1 MKAYGL
7 IGYPLTHSFSEKYFA
22 DKFAQ
27 EGIAD
32 SSYRLFELAEIA
44 QLPRLLASQPDLKG
58 LNVTIPHKETVIP
71 LLDELDEE
79 TARIGAVNV
88 IKIEGGRT
96 KGFNSDYQGFKKSLE
111 NFLAPMPASPLQA
124 LVLGTGGAAK
134 AVNAALRHL
143 HIPYQEISRSPQAGR
158 LTYQDITPG
167 VLAAYPLV
175 INTTPLGT
183 YPTTETC
190 PDLPYSALTTQH
202 YLFDLVYN
210 PAETVFL
217 RKGRE
222 AGAKTRNGYEM
233 LVLQAEAAWQ
243 IWNS

>member
-22 DKFAQ
+22 EKFSR

-32 SSYRLFELAEIA
+32 STYRLFELADIG
-44 QLPRLLASQPDLKG
+44 QLPGLLQSHPDLKG
-58 LNVTIPHKETVIP
+58 LNVTIPYKEAVIP
-71 LLDELDEE
+71 FLDELDAE

-88 IKIEGGRT
+88 IRIEGGRT
-96 KGFNSDYQGFKKSLE
+96 KGFNSDYQGFKQSLE
-111 NFLAPMPASPLQA
+111 QFLAPGHSVQA
-124 LVLGTGGAAK
+124 LVFGTGGASK

-143 HIPYQEISRSPQAGR
+143 HIPYQEVSRNPLPGQLS
-158 LTYQDITPG
+158 YYDITPA
-167 VLAAYPLV
+167 VLADYHLI

-183 YPTTETC
+183 YPKTEAC
-190 PDLPYSALTTQH
+190 PDHPYQALTPKH

-217 RKGRE
+217 QHGRV
-222 AGAKTRNGYEM
+222 AGAKTKNGYQM
-233 LVLQAEAAWQ
+233 LVLQAEISWQ

>member
-7 IGYPLTHSFSEKYFA
+7 IGYPLTHSFSEQYFA
-22 DKFAQ
+22 QKFSR
-27 EGIAD
+27 EGITD
-32 SSYRLFELAEIA
+32 CSYQLFELSDIG
-44 QLPRLLASQPDLKG
+44 QLPGLLASRPDLKG
-58 LNVTIPHKETVIP
+58 LNVTIPYKEAVISF
-71 LLDELDEE
+71 LDELDEE

-88 IKIEGGRT
+88 IRIEKGRT

-111 NFLAPMPASPLQA
+111 NFLGPAKTVQA
-124 LVLGTGGAAK
+124 LVLGTGGASK

-143 HIPYQEISRSPQAGR
+143 HIPYQVVSRQAGEGVI
-158 LTYQDITPG
+158 TYADISPELLGTCS
-167 VLAAYPLV
+167 LI

-183 YPTTETC
+183 YPKTDTFPE
-190 PDLPYSALTTQH
+190 LPYQVLGPEH
-202 YLFDLVYN
+202 FLFDLVYN

-222 AGAKTRNGYEM
+222 AGAKTLNGYEM

>member
-22 DKFAQ
+22 EKFAR
-27 EGIAD
+27 EGVTD
-32 SSYRLFELAEIA
+32 SSYRLFELAEIGE
-44 QLPRLLASQPDLKG
+44 LPALLRAQPDLKG
-58 LNVTIPHKETVIP
+58 LNVTIPHKESVIP
-71 LLDELDEE
+71 LLDELEEE

-111 NFLAPMPASPLQA
+111 NFLAPAVPVQA
-124 LVLGTGGAAK
+124 LVLGTGGASK

-143 HIPYQEISRSPQAGR
+143 HIPYKEVSRSPQPGQF
-158 LTYQDITPG
+158 TYQDITPS
-167 VLAAYPLV
+167 VLSAYQLI

-183 YPTTETC
+183 YPKTDTC
-190 PDLPYSALTTQH
+190 PDLPYQALTPQH

-222 AGAKTRNGYEM
+222 AGAKTQNGYEM
-233 LVLQAEAAWQ
+233 LVLQAEASWQ

>member
-22 DKFAQ
+22 EKFSR

-32 SSYRLFELAEIA
+32 CSYQLFELKAIEL
-44 QLPRLLASQPDLKG
+44 LPQLLAAQPDLKG
-58 LNVTIPHKETVIP
+58 LNVTIPYKESVIAF
-71 LLDELDEE
+71 LDEIDEE

-88 IKIEGGRT
+88 IKIENGQT
-96 KGFNSDYQGFKKSLE
+96 KGYNSDYQGFKKSLE
-111 NFLAPMPASPLQA
+111 NFLRPAATIQA
-124 LVLGTGGAAK
+124 LVLGTGGASK

-143 HIPYQEISRSPQAGR
+143 HIPYKEVSRNPQADQ
-158 LTYQDITPG
+158 LAYHDISPA
-167 VLAAYPLV
+167 VLAAHQLI

-183 YPTTETC
+183 YPHTGTF
-190 PDLPYSALTTQH
+190 PDLPYEAISPQH
-202 YLFDLVYN
+202 FLFDLVYN

-217 RKGRE
+217 QKGRQ
-222 AGAKTRNGYEM
+222 AGAQTQNGYEM

>member
-22 DKFAQ
+22 DKFAN
-27 EGIAD
+27 EGITD
-32 SSYRLFELAEIA
+32 SSYRLFELAQIE
-44 QLPRLLASQPDLKG
+44 QLPGLLAAQPDLKG

-71 LLDELDEE
+71 FLDEIDEE

-96 KGFNSDYQGFKKSLE
+96 KGYNSDYQGFKKSLE
-111 NFLAPMPASPLQA
+111 GFLPAGSPVQA

-143 HIPYQEISRSPQAGR
+143 HIPYMEVSRTPQEGR
-158 LTYQDITPG
+158 LTYADITPA
-167 VLAAYPLV
+167 VLDAYRLL

-183 YPTTETC
+183 YPKTDTC
-190 PDLPYSALTTQH
+190 PDLPYAALGPQH

-222 AGAKTRNGYEM
+222 AGARTQNGYQM
-233 LVLQAEAAWQ
+233 LVLQAEAAWH
-243 IWNS
+243 IWNNQV

>member
-22 DKFAQ
+22 GKFSK
-27 EGIAD
+27 EGITD
-32 SSYRLFELAEIA
+32 CSYQLFELEAID
-44 QLPRLLASQPDLKG
+44 QLPRLLAAQPDLKG

-71 LLDELDEE
+71 FLDELEEE

-88 IKIEGGRT
+88 IKIENGRT

-111 NFLAPMPASPLQA
+111 NFLRPAETIQA
-124 LVLGTGGAAK
+124 LVLGTGGASK

-143 HIPYQEISRSPQAGR
+143 HIPYKQVSRNPHADQLA
-158 LTYQDITPG
+158 YQDITPA
-167 VLAAYPLV
+167 VLAAYHLI

-183 YPTTETC
+183 YPNTDTF
-190 PDLPYSALTTQH
+190 PDLPYQVLTPQH
-202 YLFDLVYN
+202 SLFDLVYN

-217 RKGRE
+217 QKGRQ
-222 AGAKTRNGYEM
+222 AGAQTRNGYEM

>member
-22 DKFAQ
+22 EKFAK
-27 EGIAD
+27 EGITD
-32 SSYRLFELAEIA
+32 SSYRLFELAEIN
-44 QLPRLLASQPDLKG
+44 QFSRLLQSQPDLKG
-58 LNVTIPHKETVIP
+58 LNVTIPHKEAVIP
-71 LLDELDEE
+71 FLDELDEE

-88 IKIEGGRT
+88 IKIDGGRT
-96 KGFNSDYQGFKKSLE
+96 KGFNSDYQGFKISLE
-111 NFLAPMPASPLQA
+111 NFLAPASRVQA
-124 LVLGTGGAAK
+124 LVLGTGGASK

-143 HIPYQEISRSPQAGR
+143 QIPYQEVSRNSQAGR
-158 LTYQDITPG
+158 LTYQDITPA
-167 VLAAYPLV
+167 VLADYHLI

-183 YPTTETC
+183 YPKTDTFPE
-190 PDLPYSALTTQH
+190 LPYQALTPQH

-222 AGAKTRNGYEM
+222 AGAKTQNGYEM
-233 LVLQAEAAWQ
+233 LVLQAEVSWQ

>member
-22 DKFAQ
+22 EKFAK
-27 EGIAD
+27 EGITD
-32 SSYRLFELAEIA
+32 SSYRLFELADIN
-44 QLPRLLASQPDLKG
+44 QFPRLLQSQPDLKG
-58 LNVTIPHKETVIP
+58 LNVTIPHKESVIP
-71 LLDELDEE
+71 FLDELDEE

-88 IKIEGGRT
+88 IKIEAGRT

-111 NFLAPMPASPLQA
+111 SFLAPASPVQA
-124 LVLGTGGAAK
+124 LVLGTGGASK

-143 HIPYQEISRSPQAGR
+143 QIPYQQVSRSPQPGC
-158 LTYQDITPG
+158 LTYQDITPAM
-167 VLAAYPLV
+167 LADYQLI

-183 YPTTETC
+183 YPKTETY
-190 PDLPYSALTTQH
+190 PELPYQALTPQH

-222 AGAKTRNGYEM
+222 AGAKTQNGYEM
-233 LVLQAEAAWQ
+233 LVLQAEISWQ